1 MFDSNCIGKWIHVQ
15 SYKHDGSLHRTWDSA
30 MIVDY
35 NDDFIA
41 IASTC
46 NKVIESDGRRWFTR
60 EPAISVFF
68 FKEWYNFIAMFKDEG
83 SIMYYCNIATPSLI
97 DRNCIKYIDYDL
109 DLKLLQD
116 KSILQLDS
124 KEYEYHRK
132 KYNYSD
138 DLDFVIRAANEDVKK
153 QMGEVNKFPFDD
165 NKMKEY
171 YQKFLEIKEEQEHK
185 IIKETK

>member
-1 MFDSNCIGKWIHVQ
+1 MFDENCIGKWIHVQ

-35 NDDFIA
+35 NEDFIA

-46 NKVIESDGRRWFTR
+46 NKVIESDGRKWYTR

-68 FKEWYNFIAMFKDEG
+68 FKEWYNFIAMFKENDQ
-83 SIMYYCNIATPSLI
+83 IMYYCNIATPSLI
-97 DRNCIKYIDYDL
+97 EHNCIKYIDYDL
-109 DLKLLQD
+109 DLKLFPD
-116 KSILQLDS
+116 KNILQLDS

-138 DLDFVIRAANEDVKK
+138 DLDYVIKAANEDVKR
-153 QMGEVNKFPFDD
+153 QMSKPNSFPYNDD
-165 NKMKEY
+165 KMREY
-171 YQKFLEIKEEQEHK
+171 YKLFLKIKEEQEGH
-185 IIKETK
+185 IIRKTK